1 MCVTVKIERD
11 IVGSERD
18 REEKET
24 YNGRERDREGVG
36 VGRAWRNLISS

>member
-24 YNGRERDREGVG
+24 CIMVEKEIEKGWGLVERGVT
-36 VGRAWRNLISS
+36 